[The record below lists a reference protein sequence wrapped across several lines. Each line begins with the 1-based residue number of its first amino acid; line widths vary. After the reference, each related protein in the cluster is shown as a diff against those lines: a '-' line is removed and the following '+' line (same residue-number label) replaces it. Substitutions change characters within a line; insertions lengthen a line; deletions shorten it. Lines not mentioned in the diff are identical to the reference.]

1 MPSEL
6 LANRPDVIAAEHRLR
21 AASANID
28 AARAAF
34 FPNITLTAA
43 GGTAS
48 AQLDGLF
55 KGGSQAWSFTPS
67 LDLPIFDAGRRDANL
82 DLGLAQR
89 DIAVADY
96 ERTVQG
102 AFRDVADA
110 LVQRRQ
116 LAARVADVRDMLTA
130 LQERARLADLRFAN
144 GRSTY
149 LEVQDAQRDLFETE
163 QALVQLSRGYLASGV
178 ALYVALGGGAGNDAS
193 FPSPPQTLKEP
204 AR

>member
-1 MPSEL
+1 M
-6 LANRPDVIAAEHRLR
+6 
-21 AASANID
+21 
-28 AARAAF
+28 
-34 FPNITLTAA
+34 
-43 GGTAS
+43 
-48 AQLDGLF
+48 
-55 KGGSQAWSFTPS
+55 
-67 LDLPIFDAGRRDANL
+67 
-82 DLGLAQR
+82 
-89 DIAVADY
+89 ADY